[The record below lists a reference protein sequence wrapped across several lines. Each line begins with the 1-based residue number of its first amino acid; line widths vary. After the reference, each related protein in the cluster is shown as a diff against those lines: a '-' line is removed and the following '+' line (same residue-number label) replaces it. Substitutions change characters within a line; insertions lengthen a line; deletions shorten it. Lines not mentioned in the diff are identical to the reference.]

1 MAFQNSV
8 YGILI
13 LTVVIMWLEKALYKY
28 IIRANVKLL
37 LQIVNLEFMNDIS

>member
-8 YGILI
+8 YGILF
-13 LTVVIMWLEKALYKY
+13 LTVVIMWLEIALYKY
-28 IIRANVKLL
+28 FIRANVKLL